1 MKKKKSFIAIIFL
14 ITLSSFA
21 QFVYS
26 QKGGKSTLTR
36 TTANAYSPNLYSD
49 KINFQILLVNLP
61 GVEVKGSSFEGSYKT
76 YFMPEGELEKLLQSK
91 SGVIDEMSASDIANK
106 TLINSGKFVKLTL
119 NSNRLFEKTGIF
131 FKSKVSDS
139 LRTMVGK
146 IIVFYSIK
154 IYDAKLKK
162 TVFKDSSFMYS
173 VYEGDI
179 ETARKTICLSFFVN
193 ENGKLYTSSLLRDK
207 KSTTW

>member
-1 MKKKKSFIAIIFL
+1 MTKKKMFFALVFVLMLIAF
-14 ITLSSFA
+14 TDVNA
-21 QFVYS
+21 QNN
-26 QKGGKSTLTR
+26 KGTLTR

-61 GVEVKGSSFEGSYKT
+61 GVDIKGSTFEGSYKT
-76 YFMPEGELEKLLQSK
+76 YFMPEGELEKILRS
-91 SGVIDEMSASDIANK
+91 SGGVIDELSASDITNK
-106 TLINSGKFVKLTL
+106 TLLNSGKFVKSAL
-119 NSNRLFEKTGIF
+119 NSNRLFEKIGIP

-146 IIVFYSIK
+146 VIVFYSIK

-162 TVFKDSSFMYS
+162 SVFKDSSFIYS
-173 VYEGDI
+173 VYEGNT

-193 ENGKLYTSSLLRDK
+193 ENGKLYTSSLARNK
-207 KSTTW
+207 TSTTW